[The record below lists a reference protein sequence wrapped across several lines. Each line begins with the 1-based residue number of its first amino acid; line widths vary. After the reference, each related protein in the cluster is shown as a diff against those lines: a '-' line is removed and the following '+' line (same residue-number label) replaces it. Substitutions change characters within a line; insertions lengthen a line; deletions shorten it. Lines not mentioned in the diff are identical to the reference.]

1 MNRRINETA
10 GARLARL
17 LAIVPWLAAN
27 DGVTV
32 AQAAHH
38 FGVSEKQLQDDLWLL
53 ICTGRPGHLH
63 GDLVDIQ
70 FWDEDGAIH
79 VLDAQTLDRPLRLTP
94 DEAAALVV
102 ALRYLEQVP
111 GVHQRDVLAS
121 TISKLETAA
130 GEALAAADGVQIAV
144 DIRVADDIAAMVT
157 SAITDNR
164 RVHLTYVSAS
174 DVRSDRDVD
183 PMRLL
188 TIDGHS
194 YLEGWCLTAGA
205 VRTFRLDRIE
215 DIRILDEPTQIP
227 QDIEG
232 VDLSTG
238 LRPDGPT
245 VTLAC
250 APEAAWIADEY
261 PHDSV
266 EETQDGRLL
275 VTLPVADDRWLERLL
290 LRMGPSVTV
299 TDRPDIETKINQAA
313 SAALARYT
321 SA

>member
-1 MNRRINETA
+1 MNRRVNETA

-27 DGVTV
+27 DGVTT
-32 AQAAHH
+32 AEAARH
-38 FGVSEKQLQDDLWLL
+38 FGVSDKQLQDDLWLL

-111 GVHQRDVLAS
+111 GVQQRDVLTS

-144 DIRVADDIAAMVT
+144 DGRVPDDIAATVT
-157 SAITDNR
+157 SAFTDNR

-174 DVRSDRDVD
+174 DVRSERDVD
-183 PMRLL
+183 PMRVL
-188 TIDGHS
+188 TIDGQS

-215 DIRILDEPTQIP
+215 DIRILNEATQIP

-232 VDLSTG
+232 VDLTTG

-266 EETQDGRLL
+266 EEGVDGHLL
-275 VTLPVADDRWLERLL
+275 VTLPVADDSWLERLL
-290 LRMGPSVTV
+290 LRMGPAVTIV
-299 TDRPDIETKINQAA
+299 DRPDIASKVSEAAAAALQRYA
-313 SAALARYT
+313 SA
-321 SA
+321 